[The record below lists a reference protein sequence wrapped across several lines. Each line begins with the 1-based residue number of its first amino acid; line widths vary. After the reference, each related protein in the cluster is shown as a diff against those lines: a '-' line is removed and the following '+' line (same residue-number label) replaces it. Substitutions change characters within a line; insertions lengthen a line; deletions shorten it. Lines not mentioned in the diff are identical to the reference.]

1 MSTRGDIIR
10 GAGGHLKRNNDL
22 GVGIGHPHGGDEGD
36 IRVQMVDSSPH
47 LYARAGGQWYGINLS
62 TITDDTMRLGDS
74 RDYLSINP
82 DVGIELYNSHAKV
95 ATFGE
100 TTTVKD
106 INITG
111 KIGVTSASTRNVCI
125 GSWSTGDP
133 DVSGSVDNIA
143 IGVDAGDKLE
153 SGAISNVLIGSYAG
167 KLLATGYTNVLI
179 GYKAGEVLLGGYAN
193 TCIGDRA
200 GQAILGGFGHICIGL
215 ESGRLLESSN
225 VGCVYIGNLA
235 TASGVSVSNEIV
247 ITGGTPTVATTGKGA
262 NTVLLGDDDV
272 TDVYMGEDSQ
282 AKVNCNGVGIG
293 GAASANELHISRDGG
308 VTSNSSDI
316 WLKSYNAS
324 ASGGSSI
331 HLTKTDNTI
340 ASPQA
345 VGDNDILGTIHFDG
359 YDGNGFAFGA
369 AILARVDGTPDTN
382 DMPTDLEFWTGTN
395 IESLSKKAYVAH
407 GGDFYT
413 NDGSVSSISDVRVK
427 KDIADL
433 TDGLSIVNQLKPR
446 TYKYNGKGEMGNDDG
461 VTRYGFIADE
471 VLSVTSNYVEV
482 KSGMIDEEKVDDF
495 KSLSM
500 TRMIPM
506 LVNAI
511 QELSAKVTALEAQIN

>member
-22 GVGIGHPHGGDEGD
+22 GVGIGQPHGGEEGD
-36 IRVQMVDSSPH
+36 IRVQMVDGSPK

-62 TITDDTMRLGDS
+62 SDASDTMRLGDS
-74 RDYLSINP
+74 ADYLSINP
-82 DVGIELYNSHAKV
+82 DVGIELYNRYAKV

-106 INITG
+106 INLTG

-153 SGAISNVLIGSYAG
+153 SGAISNVLIGTYAG
-167 KLLATGYTNVLI
+167 KLLATGYTNTAI
-179 GYKAGEVLLGGYAN
+179 GYKAGEDMTTAYSTVN
-193 TCIGDRA
+193 
-200 GQAILGGFGHICIGL
+200 
-215 ESGRLLESSN
+215 
-225 VGCVYIGNLA
+225 IGNLA
-235 TASGVSVSNEIV
+235 GSNITGGLGSICIGHNASGSFTGSSSGNIYIGTQTAASAVSVGNEIV
-247 ITGGTPTVATTGKGA
+247 IAGGTPTAAVTGKGA
-262 NTVLLGDDDV
+262 NTVLLGNDDV

-282 AKVNCNGVGIG
+282 AKVNCNGIGIG
-293 GAASANELHISRDGG
+293 GAASANELHISRDGSD
-308 VTSNSSDI
+308 TSNSSDI
-316 WLKSYNAS
+316 WLKSYNTS
-324 ASGGSSI
+324 ATGGSSI
-331 HLTKTDNTI
+331 YLTKTDNTI

-345 VGDNDILGTIHFDG
+345 VGDNDILGLISFSGH
-359 YDGNGFAFGA
+359 DGNDIASGA
-369 AILARVDGTPDTN
+369 WIIGRVDGTPDTN
-382 DMPTDLEFWTGTN
+382 DMPTDLEFWAGTN

-511 QELSAKVTALEAQIN
+511 QELSAKVTALEA